1 MVLLDVVLNHV
12 APQDSDLQRIAPGF
26 FDTSRNSPWGAG
38 IAWETPAVRAFLR
51 DVVLGWL
58 TEYRLDGIRFD
69 AVHEIKDPSSPSIME
84 EIGAEVR
91 ARRWGRPIHLVNEDA
106 RNRPTLIRDGH
117 SRAQWADDF
126 HHCIHPLLTG
136 ESWGY
141 LADFAADPLAK
152 LERVLAQ
159 GFAEPGEGVPPP
171 ADGLPVFG
179 LPWTAFVC
187 HNQNHDQIG
196 NRPDGGRLVTLVED
210 ERAAEVAHAL
220 LLGSPFVPML
230 FMGEEEGERT
240 PFHYFVD
247 VCEDLAQ
254 AIRDGRTKE
263 FGEMFGRADFPDPN
277 DPATFEASKPF
288 RDTESHRAR
297 QWRELTAALLRLRHD
312 RIVPLLKS
320 GRAGPA
326 VVTRR
331 GRASLS
337 VTWPFHAGFV
347 VAHVNLG
354 APPDEPPRM
363 TDPHDVQIGD
373 LASDPFAFALLVSRP

>member
-1 MVLLDVVLNHV
+1 
-12 APQDSDLQRIAPGF
+12 
-26 FDTSRNSPWGAG
+26 
-38 IAWETPAVRAFLR
+38 
-51 DVVLGWL
+51 
-58 TEYRLDGIRFD
+58 
-69 AVHEIKDPSSPSIME
+69 
-84 EIGAEVR
+84 
-91 ARRWGRPIHLVNEDA
+91 
-106 RNRPTLIRDGH
+106 
-117 SRAQWADDF
+117 
-126 HHCIHPLLTG
+126 
-136 ESWGY
+136 
-141 LADFAADPLAK
+141 
-152 LERVLAQ
+152 
-159 GFAEPGEGVPPP
+159 
-171 ADGLPVFG
+171 LPVFG

-247 VCEDLAQ
+247 VREDLAE
-254 AIRDGRTKE
+254 AIRDGRTRE

-288 RDTESHRAR
+288 RDSESHRAR

-373 LASDPFAFALLVSRP
+373 LASDPFAFALLVSRS